1 MATTN
6 ELSSAA
12 AFLKRHFPQGGRV
25 LCAVSGGEDS
35 MCLLHYML
43 EQKGFTVAAA
53 HFNHLL
59 RGERSDADQL
69 FVENWCLENRVPF
82 YVGEGDTRRRAQ
94 QTGESIEEAARALR
108 YEFLTQTA
116 AENGFD
122 AIFTAHHAEDN
133 AETVLFNLLRGT
145 GTAGLAGIP
154 PVNGPVYRP
163 FLGLSRENLSA
174 YAARNRIPHVEDESN
189 AAEDAARNVLRH
201 RVLPVLK
208 ELNPCAVQNISRA
221 AAIAAEETAVLEQM
235 AQKTAEQAAVRAGVL
250 LEAPQTVGRRAAL
263 QMLGKVAGGRK
274 DLTAHHAQMLLD
286 LCRAGRG
293 EAHFPRNVH
302 ARMDEGG
309 RLVLWKQD
317 KAPEARG
324 IEVGQT
330 IRFGDWEVTLT
341 QDSCGAG
348 LALSVPENGALF
360 VTSWRSED
368 RMTLAGS
375 RGSRSVKRLCA
386 ERGISPAERDSLPL
400 LRVGQWPAAMARV
413 GVNLDLAP
421 EKEKKTVYIEF
432 KQIKKG
438 EHV

>member
-12 AFLKRHFPQGGRV
+12 AFLKRHFPQGGKV

-43 EQKGFTVAAA
+43 RQTGFTVAAA
-53 HFNHLL
+53 HFNHRL

-69 FVENWCLENRVPF
+69 FVENWCLSHRVPF
-82 YVGEGDTRRRAQ
+82 YVGEGDTRRRAE
-94 QTGESIEEAARALR
+94 QTGESIEEAARVLR

-133 AETVLFNLLRGT
+133 AETVLLNLLRGT

-154 PVNGPVYRP
+154 PVNGLVYRP
-163 FLGLSRENLSA
+163 FLDLSRENLSA
-174 YAARNRIPHVEDESN
+174 YAAQNRIPHVEDESN

-208 ELNPCAVQNISRA
+208 ELNPRAVQNMSRA

-235 AQKTAEQAAVRAGVL
+235 AQETAERAAVRAGAL
-250 LEAPQTVGRRAAL
+250 LEAPGTVGRRAAL
-263 QMLGKVAGGRK
+263 LMLGRMAGGRK
-274 DLTAHHAQMLLD
+274 DLTARHAQMLLD
-286 LCRAGRG
+286 LVRAGRG

-302 ARMDEGG
+302 ARMDDSG
-309 RLVLWKQD
+309 RLVLWRQD
-317 KAPEARG
+317 SAPEACT
-324 IEVGQT
+324 IEVGRKV
-330 IRFGDWEVTLT
+330 RFGDWEVKLT
-341 QDSCGAG
+341 RDDHGSGF
-348 LALSVPENGALF
+348 ALSIPEGAALF

-368 RMTLAGS
+368 RMTLPGS
-375 RGSRSVKRLCA
+375 RGSRSVKRLCT

-400 LRVGQWPAAMARV
+400 LRVGQRPAAMARV
-413 GVNLDLAP
+413 GVHLDFAP
-421 EKEKKTVYIEF
+421 EKEGKPVYIEF